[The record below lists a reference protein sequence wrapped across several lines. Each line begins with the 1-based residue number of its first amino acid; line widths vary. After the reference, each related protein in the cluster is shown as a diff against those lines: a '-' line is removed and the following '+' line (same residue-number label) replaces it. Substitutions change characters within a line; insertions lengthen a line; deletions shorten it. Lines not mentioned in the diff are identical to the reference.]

1 MKSLTNFAGQ
11 NWLVAPAALAANEP
25 PPADIRDQKWLL
37 VLAGVVNAD
46 FEGNSTHQWLHETLS
61 FVPDMAGPLN
71 YAIDRYSIPQP
82 SANSAA
88 FAIEFS
94 VEEWAPFASLS
105 SIYNQDQSDNSGF
118 AVDLWRPTPFTSGP
132 DVVTNQTVSNL
143 FSGIDV
149 DVAVRDTDAWIYR
162 VSYHI
167 TLLGK
172 IVFIGSIIH

>member
-1 MKSLTNFAGQ
+1 
-11 NWLVAPAALAANEP
+11 
-25 PPADIRDQKWLL
+25 
-37 VLAGVVNAD
+37 
-46 FEGNSTHQWLHETLS
+46 
-61 FVPDMAGPLN
+61 MAGPLN